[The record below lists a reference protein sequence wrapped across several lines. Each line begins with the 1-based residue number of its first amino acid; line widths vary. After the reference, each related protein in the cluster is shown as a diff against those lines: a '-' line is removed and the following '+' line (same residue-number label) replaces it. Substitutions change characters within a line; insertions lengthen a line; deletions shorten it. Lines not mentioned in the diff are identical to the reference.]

1 MARHH
6 SIVPLGGGLPRRCN
20 ECEIRNPG
28 AHTIGL
34 GTIAGLASACRRG
47 RTRRLVRWFWS
58 SGRRL
63 GFLFDTEEV
72 AFDAAEHGARIPAMV
87 EHSHQRA
94 AVILLIALSSVVDM
108 RIM

>member
-1 MARHH
+1 MLQ
-6 SIVPLGGGLPRRCN
+6 ILGQQHDRTGFQ
-20 ECEIRNPG
+20 G
-28 AHTIGL
+28 ALHDQRIP
-34 GTIAGLASACRRG
+34 I
-47 RTRRLVRWFWS
+47 RLVAVLDWR